1 METLKSPIKIANGN
15 VYNVLDVMN
24 IMESGSVANAPVMDE
39 VEMLLAA

>member
-24 IMESGSVANAPVMDE
+24 IMESGIANTVTDE